1 MRAHQLS
8 LLITQKQTPSGS
20 EFNRRSYSGYKKR
33 TYPIVRR
40 VFIEETHNAHRRV
53 RYLNFMYYG
62 LSIGSH
68 PIPSHRYH
76 HRTFYDK
83 FPIEYRY
90 SDNLRTN
97 LCTSWRMFPK
107 QTKTWMV
114 SAGPQTS
121 GVGFPRSPLADT
133 YTAPP
138 EWTPGWPETEG
149 TIKSPPAGYGIVN
162 GNRNQIPI
170 CEAPHNWTPPQNWIK
185 WG

>member
-1 MRAHQLS
+1 MSPFNSILRRVPEGTIEGSPGGSPHMRAHQLS

-33 TYPIVRR
+33 TYPIMRR

-138 EWTPGWPETEG
+138 EWTPG
-149 TIKSPPAGYGIVN
+149 
-162 GNRNQIPI
+162 
-170 CEAPHNWTPPQNWIK
+170 
-185 WG
+185 